1 MKTFVIGEN
10 RIGVDGN
17 GLEYERSSMVVNA
30 TGEFVAPILSEGEID
45 IYEISHQELPEFR
58 QGFFTRQDRLPDLYL
73 VII

>member
-45 IYEISHQELPEFR
+45 IYEISHQELY
-58 QGFFTRQDRLPDLYL
+58 D
-73 VII
+73 